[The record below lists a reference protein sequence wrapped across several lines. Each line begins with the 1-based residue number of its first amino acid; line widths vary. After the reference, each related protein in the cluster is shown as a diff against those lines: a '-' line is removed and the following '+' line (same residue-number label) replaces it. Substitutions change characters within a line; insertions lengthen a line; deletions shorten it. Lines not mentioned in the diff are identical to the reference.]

1 MLRRPPQSVVLAIA
15 SAGVVGLEAVA
26 VGVWC
31 ARLLGEGESMLR
43 SAGTL
48 FLCVLVAAG
57 IVSFIR
63 GALLQHPDV
72 RMTAVGWTMPIAA
85 CLAVFAILLGLMAAL
100 LSARTAAL
108 PLLAFVLVVV
118 MPLGTIGVA
127 LLRPSA
133 RAWFDAGAE
142 RERRPRRS

>member
-15 SAGVVGLEAVA
+15 SAGVVGAEALA
-26 VGVWC
+26 LGVWC
-31 ARLLGEGESMLR
+31 VRLLGQGEAMLR
-43 SAGTL
+43 SAATAV
-48 FLCVLVAAG
+48 LCLLVAGG
-57 IVSFIR
+57 IVAFIR
-63 GALLQHPDV
+63 GALLQRPDV

-85 CLAVFAILLGLMAAL
+85 CLGVFAMLIGLVAAL

-108 PLLAFVLVVV
+108 PLLAFALVVV
-118 MPLGTIGVA
+118 LPIGTIGVA

-142 RERRPRRS
+142 RERRSRRA